1 MLSCLVA
8 VLPRKGHAHESPEGT
23 KLMVE
28 RIQLGVSKFR
38 RNDRSIFGHSFS
50 FDMLNPESTV
60 VPMGLG

>member
-1 MLSCLVA
+1 
-8 VLPRKGHAHESPEGT
+8 
-23 KLMVE
+23 MVE